1 MLRPE
6 RFARAFLVLLMV
18 LVSRRHM
25 LGVLVGRGSPLKT
38 RVHLQRSQTL
48 EDIDGVADRLGVNKS
63 WMTELCRQRMV
74 VRC

>member
-25 LGVLVGRGSPLKT
+25 LGVLVGEDSPLKT
-38 RVHLQRSQTL
+38 RVRLQCLQTL
-48 EDIDGVADRLGVNKS
+48 EDASGVADRLGVNKS
-63 WMTELCRQRMV
+63 LMTELCRQRMFIH
-74 VRC
+74 C